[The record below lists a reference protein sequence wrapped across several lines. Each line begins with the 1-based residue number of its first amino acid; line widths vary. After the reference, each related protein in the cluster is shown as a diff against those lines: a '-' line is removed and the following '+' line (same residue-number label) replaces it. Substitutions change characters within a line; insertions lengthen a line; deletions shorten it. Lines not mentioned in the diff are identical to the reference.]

1 MEAAVALIVEKL
13 ETAMKVTQAMVQTT
27 RQAATE
33 ELRLSGLKATLKT
46 LAVEVEEMQ
55 QMLGLKPA
63 TSSRPRQAPP
73 ANKGD
78 ASPYYWE
85 DDFNAG

>member
-1 MEAAVALIVEKL
+1 MEAAVVSIIEKL
-13 ETAMKVTQAMVQTT
+13 ETAMQVTHAMVQTT
-27 RQAATE
+27 RAAATE
-33 ELRLSGLKATLKT
+33 ELKITGLKATLKM

-55 QMLGLKPA
+55 QMLGLKPVPSQRPAA
-63 TSSRPRQAPP
+63 TP
-73 ANKGD
+73 ASDTGD